1 MTKTNI
7 TPSRRALFGAAAL
20 AGVAAVS
27 KPSAASARPPVT
39 QAASAGAATSSP
51 GFSVVETVHGKV
63 RGQINGTI
71 KQFKGVPYGAPT
83 GGRNRFMPP
92 RKPEAWTGVRDALG
106 FAPVSPQSL
115 IDLRADLAMMVQ
127 WDRQEGGMGED
138 QLSLNVWTQGLGDG
152 VKRPVLVSLHGGGFE
167 SGSGNAPG
175 FDGAQLARYGDVV
188 VVTVNHRLAS
198 FGYINLIDNGAP
210 AEFASAGVAGIMD
223 LVASL
228 EWVRDNIAAFGGDPG
243 NVTIFGQS
251 GGGGKTTTL
260 LGAPAARGLFHRA
273 MVQSGSYLKMADRE
287 TSAATAA
294 ALLAQLGI
302 DRSRIADLQDVPWT
316 TLLEAQ
322 GALAAADPTRRFSPV
337 MDGTYLPHH
346 PFDPVAPEESADV
359 PLIVSTTLEDAALM
373 LFNYDLDEA
382 GLRAQTTARLGPLG
396 DQAVALYRARYPN
409 KSPFLIQAQM
419 ATDGGFRKGAV
430 AQAERKAA
438 QNRGKV
444 WMYQWDWET
453 PTYDGKFGAVHGI
466 DVPASFHNYRDGIV
480 GCGNAPGRLMCDR
493 LASALIAFART
504 GDPNN
509 DLLPT
514 WPAYDATT
522 RATMIFDNDTR
533 VENNPRGE
541 IMEFWNRM
549 PSPPNR

>member
-71 KQFKGVPYGAPT
+71 KQFKGVRYGAPT

-419 ATDGGFRKGAV
+419 ATDGGFRKGAL

>member
-27 KPSAASARPPVT
+27 KPSAASARPSVT
-39 QAASAGAATSSP
+39 QASSAGAATSSP
-51 GFSVVETVHGKV
+51 GFAVVETVHGKV

-71 KQFKGVPYGAPT
+71 KQFKGVRYGAPT

-175 FDGAQLARYGDVV
+175 FDGAQLALYGDVV

-273 MVQSGSYLKMADRE
+273 MVQSGSYLKMAERE

-322 GALAAADPTRRFSPV
+322 GPLAAADPTRRFSPV

-493 LASALIAFART
+493 LSSALIAFART

-549 PSPPNR
+549 PAPPTR

>member
-1 MTKTNI
+1 
-7 TPSRRALFGAAAL
+7 
-20 AGVAAVS
+20 
-27 KPSAASARPPVT
+27 
-39 QAASAGAATSSP
+39 
-51 GFSVVETVHGKV
+51 
-63 RGQINGTI
+63 
-71 KQFKGVPYGAPT
+71 
-83 GGRNRFMPP
+83 MPP
-92 RKPEAWTGVRDALG
+92 CKPEAWTGVRDALG

-175 FDGAQLARYGDVV
+175 FDGAQLALYGDVV

-273 MVQSGSYLKMADRE
+273 MVQSGSYLKMAERE

-493 LASALIAFART
+493 LSSALIAFART

-549 PSPPNR
+549 PAPPTR

>member
-71 KQFKGVPYGAPT
+71 KQFKGVPYGTPT

-373 LFNYDLDEA
+373 MFNYDLDEA